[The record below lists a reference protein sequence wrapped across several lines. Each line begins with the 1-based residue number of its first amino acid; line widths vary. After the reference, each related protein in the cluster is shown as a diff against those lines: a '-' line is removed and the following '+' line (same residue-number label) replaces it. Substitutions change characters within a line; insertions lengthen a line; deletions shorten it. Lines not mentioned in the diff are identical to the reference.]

1 VTNERA
7 LSISTSPCLDEE
19 ELLAF
24 AGGRLSSD
32 RREVA
37 HRHLD
42 ACEVCQQVLNEA
54 VRALATA
61 KAGGGVE
68 SDEVAWR
75 TMFRPGMLVGR
86 RYEIRRFIARG
97 GMGEIYEAF
106 DQELQERVA
115 LKTVTSTASDNP
127 SAVRRLKAEVQLA
140 RRVSH
145 PNVCRIYDF
154 GTHLVTGTGAPISFF
169 TMEFVEGE
177 TLGTRI
183 RQSGALSVDEAH
195 RLGRQ
200 LLQGLAAAHSA
211 GVLHRD
217 FKSDNVLLRG
227 EGAELTPVILDF
239 GLARALDQDFVQSSG
254 SAWGLVGTLAYMAP
268 DQLEGQPYTTASDVY
283 SFGLVWYEML
293 TGELPFKVRSSPAIT
308 TLDRLTRPVPV
319 PSSKNPAVPATLDT
333 IVLECLHR
341 SASERLQTAAD
352 VLARLDELE
361 RRAQAQ
367 VVAVPRRKEALKLT
381 LALTLALA
389 SLAAGATYFALT
401 QGAAVLPPVPR
412 AVAPTKVTIAA
423 ALPASLGAAAEQPLV
438 PPVAPAPARPSS
450 KPETAPEHA
459 HSSRAEL
466 RLISPKTASQSAATA
481 EPARGDE
488 RIAVP
493 ASSAS
498 FEAQR
503 KGQRA
508 GWEDPFAARSTSPS
522 GKLGAVLEQSLDRRA
537 PSGDAELSE
546 GRR

>member
-1 VTNERA
+1 
-7 LSISTSPCLDEE
+7 
-19 ELLAF
+19 
-24 AGGRLSSD
+24 
-32 RREVA
+32 
-37 HRHLD
+37 
-42 ACEVCQQVLNEA
+42 VCQQVLNEA

-61 KAGGGVE
+61 KAGGVVE

-75 TMFRPGMLVGR
+75 TMFRPGMVVGR
-86 RYEIRRFIARG
+86 RYMIRRFIARG

-154 GTHLVTGTGAPISFF
+154 GTHLVAGTGAPISFF

-183 RQSGALSVDEAH
+183 RQTGALSVDEAR

-200 LLQGLAAAHSA
+200 LLQGLAAAHAA

-227 EGAELTPVILDF
+227 EGAALTPVILDF

-319 PSSKNPAVPATLDT
+319 PSSKNPAVPAALDT
-333 IVLECLHR
+333 VVLECLRR

-361 RRAQAQ
+361 RRAQAR
-367 VVAVPRRKEALKLT
+367 VGAAPRRTQA
-381 LALTLALA
+381 LALTLALSVA
-389 SLAAGATYFALT
+389 SLAGGAAYLALT
-401 QGAAVLPPVPR
+401 RGAAMAPSVRR
-412 AVAPTKVTIAA
+412 APAPTQVTIAA
-423 ALPASLGAAAEQPLV
+423 ALPASLGAAVEQSLA
-438 PPVAPAPARPSS
+438 PPVASAPARPNS
-450 KPETAPEHA
+450 KPAAAPEPA
-459 HSSRAEL
+459 HSSRTEL
-466 RLISPKTASQSAATA
+466 RPISTKAASQMAASAL
-481 EPARGDE
+481 EPSRDEDRG
-488 RIAVP
+488 AAAP

-498 FEAQR
+498 FETQR
-503 KGQRA
+503 RSPRA
-508 GWEDPFAARSTSPS
+508 GWEDPFAATSTRPS
-522 GKLGAVLEQSLDRRA
+522 GELGAVLEQSLDRRA
-537 PSGDAELSE
+537 PSGDAQLSE